1 MDKRSF
7 AVRFAE
13 ELNKKEKERQRLFE
27 LFLKE
32 YYNNEHLRS

>member
-1 MDKRSF
+1 MDNRSF

-32 YYNNEHLRS
+32 YYKNEYIRT

>member
-1 MDKRSF
+1 MDTRSF

-32 YYNNEHLRS
+32 YYNNENLRD

>member
-1 MDKRSF
+1 MDTRSF

-13 ELNKKEKERQRLFE
+13 ELYKKEKERQRLFE

-32 YYNNEHLRS
+32 YYKNENLRA